1 MENLEEEI
9 RIESYSNSTK
19 RSVND
24 RARSISSINKK
35 DSKPIGIDRETAQS
49 STSLVPLGALIL
61 LIDEQ

>member
-49 STSLVPLGALIL
+49 STSLVTLGALIL
-61 LIDEQ
+61 FIDEQ

>member
-19 RSVND
+19 RSVKD

-35 DSKPIGIDRETAQS
+35 DSKLIGIDRETAQS
-49 STSLVPLGALIL
+49 STSLVTLGALIL
-61 LIDEQ
+61 FIDEQ

>member
-49 STSLVPLGALIL
+49 STSLVTLGTLIL
-61 LIDEQ
+61 LIDE